1 MHELLAKFHFG
12 DESGQSGAV
21 GQGKAEDRL
30 EPSSLTR
37 HLFAKYNERM
47 AARPLA
53 ETTRTTMLF
62 SEILSI
68 AIDSFRVSKV
78 RFALTA
84 LGMVIGTASLIVVV
98 TIGLTGKQYVM
109 NQIQGIGANLIYAD
123 YEAGGNASVNT
134 AGGTDYLTV
143 DDMRAVQQEVPGIQ
157 AASPML
163 ELHDRISVGGGKER
177 DILVLGVSPQYSTVR
192 NLQILAGRFFDD
204 EDSMSGAKVA
214 VVTQQFAQR
223 TFGSQQAAVGHN
235 LKILGLPFVVIGTF
249 RERVETFGQSEIATD
264 TILIPYSVGRYFS
277 GNETVKQLF
286 FSVSDAGDVPRATE
300 MIQQILQSRHK
311 PESVYRVQNL
321 TQLLQVASRT
331 ANALTL
337 VLLAV
342 ALIVLIVGGVGIMNI
357 MLANVRTRI
366 REIGV
371 RKAIGA
377 TRREIELQFLTEAVL
392 ISLVGGI
399 IGTLVGLTVPF
410 SVRFFT
416 EYRIPISG
424 LSAIIAIAVAL
435 IVGVVFG
442 TVPAKRAAQLDPV
455 EALHYE

>member
-1 MHELLAKFHFG
+1 
-12 DESGQSGAV
+12 
-21 GQGKAEDRL
+21 
-30 EPSSLTR
+30 
-37 HLFAKYNERM
+37 
-47 AARPLA
+47 
-53 ETTRTTMLF
+53 
-62 SEILSI
+62 
-68 AIDSFRVSKV
+68 
-78 RFALTA
+78 
-84 LGMVIGTASLIVVV
+84 
-98 TIGLTGKQYVM
+98 M

-192 NLQILAGRFFDD
+192 NLQILAGRFFDE

-214 VVTQQFAQR
+214 AVTQQFAQR
-223 TFGSQQAAVGHN
+223 TYGSQQAAVGQN
-235 LKILGLPFVVIGTF
+235 LKILGLPFVIIGTF

-277 GNETVKQLF
+277 GNQTVKQLF
-286 FSVSDAGDVPRATE
+286 FSVSDAGDVPRATQ

-392 ISLVGGI
+392 ISLAGGV
-399 IGTLVGLTVPF
+399 IGTLLGLAVPF
-410 SVRFFT
+410 SVRFLT